1 MIRQFAIATASL
13 IAAVMLTRGT
23 ASAEEERE
31 LRSAFVHRGM
41 LVCLNNGGNACA
53 WNLESGKF
61 LADISAKLSRKG
73 LIRLATDGT
82 KIWAADEST
91 LYVWSQEDS
100 SWRKVAEF
108 TGDRES
114 LKDLVV
120 VGGVPLLVFPSKVID
135 LVRART
141 FIVPE
146 LTSTQVHTHK
156 LRIRAVLGTES
167 MLWVGTGYG
176 EWGGHLVGLTLKTG
190 DWVQFYD
197 ALHYVTGIASEKGG
211 VVVSWSMSHFDAD
224 TLIRLHKAD
233 ASVRTAYPRLR
244 SKYYQRIA
252 YSSFDETLYGI
263 ETSNVVSIREGR
275 PTKVAELQGRLF
287 ENEPHAVGVAPGV
300 LAVIPVAPSTLAVV
314 PKRGE
319 PWVIR
324 KGKVTGL
331 KKP

>member
-1 MIRQFAIATASL
+1 MIRRFAIATASL
-13 IAAVMLTRGT
+13 IAAVMLARGI
-23 ASAEEERE
+23 ASAEEKRG
-31 LRSAFVHRGM
+31 LRSAFVHRGI
-41 LVCLNNGGNACA
+41 LVCLDDGGDVCA
-53 WNLESGKF
+53 WNLESGKS

-91 LYVWSQEDS
+91 LYTWSQEES
-100 SWRKVAEF
+100 SWRKVSEF

-114 LKDLVV
+114 LEDLVA
-120 VGGVPLLVFPSKVID
+120 VGGVPMLVFPSKVKDVIG
-135 LVRART
+135 ART
-141 FIVPE
+141 FKVPE
-146 LTSTQVHTHK
+146 LTSTQVNTHK

-176 EWGGHLVGLTLKTG
+176 EWGGHLVGLTMKTG

-197 ALHYVTGIASEKGG
+197 ALHYVTGIASDNGG
-211 VVVSWSMSHFDAD
+211 VVVSWSMSHFGAN

-233 ASVRTAYPRLR
+233 ASVRTEYPSLE
-244 SKYYQRIA
+244 SKYYQRIV
-252 YSSFDETLYGI
+252 YSSFDQTLYGI

-275 PTKVAELQGRLF
+275 PTKVAELHGHLF
-287 ENEPHAVGVAPGV
+287 EREPRAIGVAPGV
-300 LAVIPVAPSTLAVV
+300 LAMIPVAPSTLVV
-314 PKRGE
+314 IPKSGE

-331 KKP
+331 KRP